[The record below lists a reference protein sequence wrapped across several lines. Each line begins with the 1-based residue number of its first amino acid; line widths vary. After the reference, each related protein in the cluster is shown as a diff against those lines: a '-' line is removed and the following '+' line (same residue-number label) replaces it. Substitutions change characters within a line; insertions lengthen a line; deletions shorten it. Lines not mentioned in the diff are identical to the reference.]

1 MTKKNTNRSGI
12 ATEETLMSKKGNI
25 LNGLV
30 NLANFPFETFVGN
43 WYWDIIK
50 DEFYFSDNICHI
62 LGWEPGKTI
71 ITYEMF
77 LSSIHPGDRE
87 HVKRAIDRALDEKKP
102 YCVEHRIILL
112 DGSVRTV
119 QGQAQ
124 ISFDEM
130 GRSSYML
137 GTIHDISE
145 KKRIEKELV
154 YRHEFENILITLST
168 NFIKLSIEETDKAI
182 NDALRIIGEFAGFD
196 RSYIFLFSEDLKKMD
211 NTHEWC
217 SKGVES
223 QIQRLKGL
231 STDQFPWWMNKI
243 KSLETIYIPYIEDL
257 PPEAKAEKEEF
268 RAEKIQSLISV
279 PMIFKNSLLG
289 FVGFDAVREKKECPE
304 EFINLL
310 RIIGEIFI
318 NTLERRRAQKAIQE
332 SESKL
337 NAMISSIG
345 DYICM
350 VDNDF
355 NLLWA
360 NEITKK
366 AFGNDIIGKK
376 CYDVYHHR
384 EEPCEPFPCPAF
396 KTFQD
401 GKVHEQEIK
410 LKTKNG
416 QTKFCHWIT
425 NVALRDKKGNPSAVI
440 QIARDI
446 TARKHA
452 EEELREARKDLEK
465 RVKKRTADL
474 IAANEKLRQ
483 EILVRKQV
491 EEELRLKDKA
501 IASSINAFAIADLEE
516 NYTYVNNAYLKLWG
530 YDDCNEVLGRPALSF
545 LHEKEKGLKAAEKLR
560 KTGSW
565 TGELVARR
573 KDGTL
578 FDVYVS
584 ASIVK
589 DESGMPICEMAS
601 FADITKRKRAE
612 EKLSNMFN
620 ELEKSRDD
628 MLSILNMLRMGTAIT
643 DKDGRIKF
651 LSESA
656 QRIIGISQEEA
667 LGRHW
672 EELFPVKEEE
682 KLQLRAMASQ
692 KPVLR
697 KKLPVHIETP
707 GGERYWVEIEV
718 QDEPRNPGRKI
729 LFFYDMSEIYDLRR
743 MLDEKAQFHDL
754 IGKSNQMRYIYQQI
768 QEVSTVDWTVL
779 IEGETGTGKEL
790 VARAIHYSSP
800 RKNNPFIPINCAGLT
815 DSLLTSQLF
824 GHKRGAF
831 TGAIEDHVGLFEAG
845 NGGTIFLDEIGDISL
860 SVQTNLLRVLEEKE
874 ITRVGESK
882 SKKINVRIIAATHKN
897 LTEEVDLGRFRPDLF
912 YRIRVARIKIPPLR
926 ERKEDIPLLVAAF
939 LGQCRAATGK
949 PVQDINNEVMGM
961 FLEYNWPGNVRELK
975 SAIEFAV
982 THCKTTVIQL
992 EDIPPE
998 IRESLY
1004 PKPLFIEIQQDER
1017 DRILSALKKVRGNR
1031 TRAAHLLGMSRATLY
1046 RRLASLDILDINNT
1060 NK

>member
-1 MTKKNTNRSGI
+1 MTIKNTDRSGI
-12 ATEETLMSKKGNI
+12 TIEDTLISNKSNI
-25 LNGLV
+25 LNDLF
-30 NLANFPFETFVGN
+30 NLKLYPFETLVGN
-43 WYWDIIK
+43 WYWDIVK

-62 LGWEPGKTI
+62 LGWEPGKKI
-71 ITYEMF
+71 ITYKMF
-77 LSSIHPGDRE
+77 LKSIHPADRE
-87 HVKRAIDRALDEKKP
+87 YVNTAIERALNEKKI
-102 YCVEHRIILL
+102 YCTEHRIILM

-124 ISFDEM
+124 ISFDEI
-130 GRSSYML
+130 GRPRYML

-145 KKRIEKELV
+145 KKRIEKELT

-168 NFIKLSIEETDKAI
+168 NFIKLSIEETDTAI
-182 NDALRIIGEFAGFD
+182 NNALKIIGEFAGFD
-196 RSYIFLFSEDLKKMD
+196 RSYIFIFSKDLKRMD

-217 SKGVES
+217 SSGVDS
-223 QIQRLKGL
+223 QIHRLKGL
-231 STDQFPWWMNKI
+231 STDQFPWWMDKI
-243 KSLETIYIPYIEDL
+243 KSLETIYIPSVENL

-279 PMIFKNSLLG
+279 PMIYKDTLLG
-289 FVGFDAVREKKECPE
+289 FVGFDAVREKKECPD

-310 RIIGEIFI
+310 RIVGDIFI
-318 NTLERRRAQKAIQE
+318 NTLERRRAQKAIHE
-332 SESKL
+332 SQNKL

-350 VDNDF
+350 IDKDF

-360 NEITKK
+360 NDITKR
-366 AFGNDIIGKK
+366 AFGNDILGKK
-376 CYDVYHHR
+376 CYDVYHQR
-384 EEPCEPFPCPAF
+384 KEPCEPFPCPAL
-396 KTFQD
+396 KTFLD
-401 GKVHEQEIK
+401 GKVHEREIL

-416 QTKFCHWIT
+416 QTRYCHWIT
-425 NVALRDKKGNPSAVI
+425 NVALRDKRGNPTAVI

-452 EEELREARKDLEK
+452 EEELREARKDLEE
-465 RVKKRTADL
+465 RVKKRTEDL
-474 IAANEKLRQ
+474 MFANEKLRK

-501 IASSINAFAIADLEE
+501 IASSINAFAIADLEG
-516 NYTYVNNAYLKLWG
+516 NHTYVNNAFLKLWG
-530 YDDCNEVLGRPALSF
+530 YDDSKEILGRPAISF
-545 LHEKEKGLKAAEKLR
+545 LYDKDKGLKAAKELR

-565 TGELVARR
+565 TGELVAKR

-578 FDVYVS
+578 FDVNVS
-584 ASIVK
+584 ASIVR
-589 DESGMPICEMAS
+589 DESGKPICEMAS
-601 FADITKRKRAE
+601 FADITKRKRTE
-612 EKLSNMFN
+612 EKLAYMFS

-628 MLSILNMLRMGTAIT
+628 MSSILNMLRIGTAIT

-656 QRIIGISQEEA
+656 QRIIGISQDKA

-672 EELFPVKEEE
+672 EELFPLRDEE
-682 KLQLRAMASQ
+682 KVQLRLMASQ
-692 KPVLR
+692 EPVLR
-697 KKLPVHIETP
+697 RKLPIHIETP
-707 GGERYWVEIEV
+707 GGKRYWIEIEV
-718 QDEPRNPGRKI
+718 QDEPGNPARKI

-743 MLDEKAQFHDL
+743 MLDEKAKFHDL

-800 RKNNPFIPINCAGLT
+800 RENKPFIPINCAGLT

-831 TGAIEDHVGLFEAG
+831 TGAIEDHVGLFEAA

-897 LTEEVDLGRFRPDLF
+897 LTEEVDLGNFRPDLF

-939 LGQCRAATGK
+939 LGQCRAASGR
-949 PVQDINNEVMGM
+949 PVQDISNDVMSM

-982 THCKTTVIQL
+982 THCKTTVIQM

-1004 PKPLFIEIQQDER
+1004 KNPLFIEIQQDER
-1017 DRILSALKKVRGNR
+1017 DRILSALKKASGSR
-1031 TRAAHLLGMSRATLY
+1031 TRAARLLGISRATLY
-1046 RRLASLDILDINNT
+1046 RRMFNLKIKNI
-1060 NK
+1060 KK